1 MKVAFSLDSDS
12 AIADAWASQQPQT
25 ADVRDPV
32 VGVPAAARLRSPTS
46 SPGRPAVRR
55 ARDWFGMPPDG
66 VLTKREEIDI
76 VRFDPSTK
84 YVGVMAKDGTP
95 KTFYILD
102 RPSMAVS

>member
-1 MKVAFSLDSDS
+1 
-12 AIADAWASQQPQT
+12 
-25 ADVRDPV
+25 
-32 VGVPAAARLRSPTS
+32 
-46 SPGRPAVRR
+46 
-55 ARDWFGMPPDG
+55 MPPDG